1 MEYILT
7 MKKPSYVNYSNQTQK
22 SLRLY
27 ETLLSSHLY
36 ADFASYAYGIF
47 TF

>member
-1 MEYILT
+1 
-7 MKKPSYVNYSNQTQK
+7 MKKPSYVNYSNQIQK
-22 SLRLY
+22 SLHLY